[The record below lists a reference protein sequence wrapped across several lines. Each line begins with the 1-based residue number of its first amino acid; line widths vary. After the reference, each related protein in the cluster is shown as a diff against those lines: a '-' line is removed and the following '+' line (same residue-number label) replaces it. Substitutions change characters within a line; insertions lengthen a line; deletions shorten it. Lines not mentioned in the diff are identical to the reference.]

1 MKLEEKR
8 RAIEAQKKK
17 VEAAFT
23 RHRQRM
29 GRTAFLNV
37 VKRKGVTSP
46 LSSSSGGAETPS
58 PEVLTSS
65 KETSQGSIERNR
77 PCRIHTLH

>member
-23 RHRQRM
+23 RHRQKM

-37 VKRKGVTSP
+37 VKRKGVTAP
-46 LSSSSGGAETPS
+46 LYLLGACRRSS
-58 PEVLTSS
+58 
-65 KETSQGSIERNR
+65 
-77 PCRIHTLH
+77 CTL

>member
-37 VKRKGVTSP
+37 VRCSLSRCRRSKGRQTAGSEETQRIGKTWWRC
-46 LSSSSGGAETPS
+46 LSRT
-58 PEVLTSS
+58 
-65 KETSQGSIERNR
+65 
-77 PCRIHTLH
+77 